1 MARRRNKG
9 RNISGI
15 LLLDKPVGITSNLA
29 LQKVKRLYN
38 AAKAGHTGS
47 LDPLASGLLPIC
59 LGEATKV
66 SGYLLDADKSYI
78 GTLKLGE
85 RTTTADAEG
94 EVIETRPVE
103 NIDKAKIVSVLSQFI
118 GEQEQVPPMHS
129 AIKQNGQPLYKLA
142 HQGIEVE
149 RKSRQIE
156 IFSLELSRFEAQQ
169 LEIKVHCSK
178 GTYIRTLAEDIG
190 EMLGC
195 GAHLSALRRTQS
207 GPFDMEHVVTLA
219 ELEQLANNGMEAL
232 DALLLPIES
241 ALRDWPA
248 VNLSEHTA
256 YYLRQGQAVQV
267 PQAPSSGWVKI
278 FDDDQQFLGIGQ
290 IQADGRVAPKRLVN
304 MGN

>member
-9 RNISGI
+9 RNINGI

-29 LQKVKRLYN
+29 LQKVKRLFN
-38 AAKAGHTGS
+38 ASKAGHTGS

-66 SGYLLDADKSYI
+66 SGYLLDSDKTYL
-78 GTLKLGE
+78 GTIKLGE
-85 RTTTADAEG
+85 RTNTADAEG
-94 EVIETRPVE
+94 DVIETRPVE
-103 NIDKAKIVSVLSQFI
+103 GIDEAKIRAVLAQFV
-118 GEQEQVPPMHS
+118 GQQEQVPPMHS

-149 RKSRQIE
+149 RKSRKIT
-156 IFSLELSRFEAQQ
+156 IFSLELQRFADNE

-190 EMLGC
+190 EALGC
-195 GAHLSALRRTQS
+195 GAHLSSLRRIKS
-207 GPFDMEHVVTLA
+207 GPFDMEYVVTLP
-219 ELEQLANNGMEAL
+219 ELEKLTSDGFEAL
-232 DALLLPIES
+232 DELLLPIET
-241 ALRDWPA
+241 ALSDWPG

-256 YYLRQGQAVQV
+256 YYLRQGQPVQV

-278 FDDDQQFLGIGQ
+278 FAEDHQFLGIGQ
-290 IQADGRVAPKRLVN
+290 IQADGRVAPKRLIN
-304 MGN
+304 MG

>member
-29 LQKVKRLYN
+29 LQKVKRLFN
-38 AAKAGHTGS
+38 ASKAGHTGN
-47 LDPLASGLLPIC
+47 LDPMASGLLPIC

-66 SGYLLDADKSYI
+66 SGYLLDSDKTYL
-78 GTLKLGE
+78 GTIKLGE
-85 RTTTADAEG
+85 RTNTADAEG
-94 EVIETRPVE
+94 EVIETRPVG
-103 NIDKAKIVSVLSQFI
+103 NIDEAKIRQVLAHFI

-149 RKSRQIE
+149 RKARKITIYKIDLLRISENELDIE
-156 IFSLELSRFEAQQ
+156 
-169 LEIKVHCSK
+169 VHCSK
-178 GTYIRTLAEDIG
+178 GTYIRTLAEDVG
-190 EMLGC
+190 EALGC

-207 GPFDMEHVVTLA
+207 GPFNMEHVISLPD
-219 ELEQLANNGMEAL
+219 LEQLAEQGTEAL
-232 DALLLPIES
+232 DRLLQPIES
-241 ALRDWPA
+241 ALTDWPT

-256 YYLRQGQAVQV
+256 HYLRQGQAVQV

-278 FDDDQQFLGIGQ
+278 FADDHQFLGIGQ
-290 IQADGRVAPKRLVN
+290 IMSDGRVAPKRLIN
-304 MGN
+304 IG